1 MVNTT
6 PEKFSR
12 VKFSV
17 SFDIDFNLSS
27 NFFFAFN
34 ISEIFEDFSYKVNGH
49 IYKSKIS
56 KG

>member
-6 PEKFSR
+6 PEKFSW

-27 NFFFAFN
+27 NFFFSFN
-34 ISEIFEDFSYKVNGH
+34 ISEIFEDFSYKVKGH